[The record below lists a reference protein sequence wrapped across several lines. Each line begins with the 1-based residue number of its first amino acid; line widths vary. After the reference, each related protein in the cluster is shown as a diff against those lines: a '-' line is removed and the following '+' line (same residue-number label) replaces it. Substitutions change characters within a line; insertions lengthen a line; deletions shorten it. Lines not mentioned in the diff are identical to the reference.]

1 MRLTIEQLRQAI
13 RHACNPSLSHR
24 AVACLVEI
32 SPNTVRGLRDR
43 LSQRGE
49 GWEQLRDLEDAALQ
63 ARFSGGVRAVAVEL
77 YPVGRLSMSN
87 CSSGTSRWICSG
99 KSSAWASR
107 IACPTR
113 SSLASTGPGVTS
125 RKSACSRSINP
136 ATSCLW
142 IFADVPCPS
151 STATPEK
158 CPRLKFVSVLWE
170 PRATST
176 PRQWPAKQ

>member
-77 YPVGRLSMSN
+77 YPVGRHA
-87 CSSGTSRWICSG
+87 G
-99 KSSAWASR
+99 SA
-107 IACPTR
+107 
-113 SSLASTGPGVTS
+113 LA
-125 RKSACSRSINP
+125 R
-136 ATSCLW
+136 
-142 IFADVPCPS
+142 VP
-151 STATPEK
+151 
-158 CPRLKFVSVLWE
+158 RG
-170 PRATST
+170 RAG
-176 PRQWPAKQ
+176 